1 MIFIKRNLYATLTGL
16 VVASASQALV
26 VQQEVPQP
34 FMPDF
39 KLLLPGHTPST
50 SSLQAALAALNAGRL
65 DEARHLAQS
74 ELTVAPNTAP
84 AHEILG
90 AIWALDGD
98 LVQAR
103 KALEKALSLD
113 SRQWTAQVKLGDLD
127 LAQGNRLAAQ
137 KHFEAASKLGGDDPQ
152 LQQRLGLMAFYNGHF
167 DAAETHFRKG
177 VVGLAADSV
186 SIRPY
191 LAWIHNQRGHY
202 AQTLA
207 LFQEVPLQKMND
219 AQSYIAVGTALA
231 GLDRMQE
238 AKTLLD
244 DARPRLPAH
253 PGLWLLSGRILRQMG
268 LFTEALPVLTKAVQL
283 SPNNREAGM
292 DLALAEI
299 GAGNLPA
306 GLARAQKLAQS
317 APANTSLQLGM
328 AQAYAQA
335 QQPDKAIAAYRS
347 LLDAPQARRSA
358 ALGLARQL
366 MLAGSYKDAQAVL
379 EKVQTHEPHDTEILR
394 MLGSVQATQGH
405 YATAAQ
411 TYRKAL
417 QQKPVQPELLQL
429 MSMAQAR
436 AGDAAGALQTA
447 QKLVDMEPENPKA
460 LLLLAMQ
467 QEGAGKLEQAQSSYE
482 AVLAR
487 DSQNLVAGN
496 NLALILLE
504 RGQTQRAQD
513 LATQLHQRAG
523 NDPQLLDTVGWVYLR
538 SNRIAEGRKIL
549 EQVIALPNA
558 SPNAWYHY
566 AVLLSEQGE
575 KQKAGEAARKALALS
590 PTFKYARQARAL
602 AS

>member
-1 MIFIKRNLYATLTGL
+1 MIFIKRNLYAALTGL
-16 VVASASQALV
+16 VVASACQALV

-34 FMPDF
+34 FLPDF
-39 KLLLPGHTPST
+39 KLPLPGHIPNT
-50 SSLQAALAALNAGRL
+50 SSLQAALAALNSGRL
-65 DEARHLAQS
+65 DEARRLAQS
-74 ELTVAPNTAP
+74 ELAVAPNTAP

-90 AIWALDGD
+90 AVWALEGD

-103 KALEKALSLD
+103 KALEKALAID
-113 SRQWTAQVKLGDLD
+113 SRQWTAQMKLGDLD
-127 LAQGNRLAAQ
+127 LAQGNRMAAQ
-137 KHFEAASKLGGDDPQ
+137 KHFDAASKLGGDDPQ
-152 LQQRLGLMAFYNGHF
+152 LQQRLGLMAFYNGQF
-167 DAAETHFRKG
+167 DAAEAHFKKG
-177 VVGLAADSV
+177 VIGLASNSV

-207 LFQEVPLQKMND
+207 LFQEVPLQKVND

-231 GLDRMQE
+231 GLDRMQD
-238 AKTLLD
+238 AKALLD
-244 DARPRLPAH
+244 DARPRLPTHA
-253 PGLWLLSGRILRQMG
+253 GLWLLSGRILRQLG
-268 LFTEALPVLTKAVQL
+268 LFAEALPVLTKAVQL
-283 SPNNREAGM
+283 NPNNREAGM
-292 DLALAEI
+292 DLALTEI
-299 GAGNLPA
+299 GTGNAPA

-317 APANTSLQLGM
+317 TPVNNALQLGM
-328 AQAYAQA
+328 AQAYALA
-335 QQPDKAIAAYRS
+335 QQPDKAIATYRA
-347 LLDAPQARRSA
+347 LLDVPQARRSA